1 MLNFIEVF
9 SYCVLLAALEFLMY
23 TVSALN
29 SQRSTSFCPFNIWI
43 NMQHHV
49 GPDFF
54 FFAVK
59 VMFWQWWYHWCWWYS
74 FLYFVFIFCKCAKQK
89 LHLNSLRCC
98 LWLWAV
104 SEYMLSIGH
113 IEALS
118 RLIIPFLLHN
128 TFTFLHLLSALC
140 YPQGFRKTFNSNA
153 DPYLS

>member
-1 MLNFIEVF
+1 MRCFLIVYFLLPCNFLCTQYQLWTHRDRPPFVPLIFGLTCKTML
-9 SYCVLLAALEFLMY
+9 ALIF
-23 TVSALN
+23 
-29 SQRSTSFCPFNIWI
+29 
-43 NMQHHV
+43 
-49 GPDFF
+49 FF

-59 VMFWQWWYHWCWWYS
+59 VMFWQWWYHWCWCYS

-89 LHLNSLRCC
+89 LHLISLRCC

-128 TFTFLHLLSALC
+128 IFTFLHLLSALC
-140 YPQGFRKTFNSNA
+140 YPQGFQKTFNSNA